1 MKAIRKDS
9 NKIKIGVVFTLFGSS
24 TKIKS
29 SNSGKNQI
37 LSKEIP
43 GTIGTIE
50 LENWGGPK

>member
-29 SNSGKNQI
+29 SNSGKYQI

-43 GTIGTIE
+43 GTIGAIE